1 MAEMLAIPEG
11 FVPVPVSRPVTDKLL
26 MQAAAQPLAIPQG
39 FQLVSP
45 EKKQELA
52 IPEGFQLVGQNPAP
66 ADVVEQPS
74 VLGRAWDSVKSFATG
89 EPSQLPAQYTDPQQF
104 DNMMKAQGGDV
115 SAIASNAVEV
125 GKNIAS
131 GAINT
136 TASMI
141 KGQGLPGSR
150 DPGAEPVERDIF
162 TDYNDVLP
170 KIPQMSDEE
179 YSAWRRDAM
188 TLVTMSSA
196 NPGLNANNS
205 FDVIVPVLKQADL
218 IRSGK
223 APAEKMEF
231 KPRPDIQDTD
241 IYKTGQKI
249 EKWSQDTIAP
259 DPKFQKTIAGKVSAG
274 LGSTVPFL
282 VSGVVAGPLSSAI
295 AGMSSSTAESVDRA
309 VAAGATKEQI
319 ADVARQG
326 MFPGATEA
334 VPIELL
340 LERAPLPAAGKIVSA
355 VGRVLQ
361 QAAAEGGQEAVQQAW
376 QNIIAKFNY
385 KPDQDITEGVAEA
398 AGIGS
403 IIGAGMQAT
412 TDVVSK
418 AATKEETQQS
428 DDMPPIPEGFTLDP
442 SIQKTSRLPAEGS
455 TGAAVE
461 PVVSPTQVPVT
472 QDGSEGQV
480 SPPVTS
486 LPSVSPEERA
496 VLRRTSM
503 PDEDIDLM
511 SREEVAAKVG
521 EARAAGIKI
530 NGAMVRA
537 AEQYSPQ
544 SAVEPAVTQQAE
556 PATEVV
562 TEPAAAQEIPI
573 PQPRPVDEAAIIQRM
588 APQQP
593 VIAPEVLSDLE
604 RTVDQSVTE
613 DQAQQADQAVA
624 PVIPELQAA
633 VSQSVAADQPVASQP
648 AVAIPQQSAPS
659 IPLVYPTALQQH
671 APIEVATPVAA
682 VVPPQLSDPS
692 ISNSRDQA
700 LAQNIS
706 TAAQQVNPTPTDAQ
720 KIAGN
725 YQKGHIKVSGIDVT
739 LENPKG
745 SVRSGVSTNGKQWQV
760 DMPAHYGYIKR
771 TTGADGDQVD
781 TYIGDNPAS
790 KRVYVVDQ
798 KDIGTRLFDEHKA
811 ILGANSLTEARD
823 LYARAFSD
831 GQGADRIGAITPMSI
846 SEFKR
851 WLAESDTTKPLAMGK
866 SKVRTNDAGFPV
878 DLKNN
883 VKKPDSLIEFLS
895 RKGGVREDRGELSVL
910 GLRERKAGFVVG
922 AGPLIRRN
930 GMNPD
935 MAREA
940 AAEAGYL
947 PMDSSLADF
956 YDALDQDARSSRQSF
971 SQYDDDHAEAWR
983 NEQGAEERQADESR
997 SADARQEVID
1007 QLIASD
1013 FPIDGADNF
1022 INRVTKYVNDGSS
1035 FGDAVELSYL
1045 DILRESAESKLL
1057 DDNIPFFGDENNAAF
1072 AGTTPEGGTSDR
1084 ATGEPTARPEE
1095 EIKAEGTGEVRPVRG
1110 EDRTE
1115 VESDRG
1121 REDGERSDRE
1131 SSDQRE
1137 NEGRVTEPRPVASWV
1152 VREKATGNV
1161 LLETFNK
1168 STADAINKEKYD
1180 AVPIQE
1186 HLASLNKPAKAESP
1200 TEERG
1205 ADDKPQ
1211 LIIPGAERATDADMA
1226 QRKADA
1232 PLKPKV
1238 AQKDAGGLFSDAM
1251 DQKDLLDL
1259 SPNPVGWG
1267 EVEAEEAPR
1276 LSEADQKKL
1285 VDIVRKTAG
1294 ITPEFMEKI
1303 SIPAGSKALEAW
1315 GNTEASTAG
1324 GFYSPMRDV
1333 IALALDSAGEKT
1345 AQHEAFHRLQNLF
1358 LTDREHRVLKAD
1370 EQRLRDMVAKG
1381 IAFGPDTAAK
1391 MSRKE
1396 VEAEAYAMWAVAK
1409 DSDPA
1414 PRINVIVRKA
1424 WTRLRDM
1431 LRRVKSF
1438 LNGRGFQT
1446 SEDIFGKA
1454 KRGDIAKR
1462 DKREAGSW
1470 DTQYSVVDGEQ
1481 PFRQKT
1487 GMKIINSLAEVRKI
1501 LDAKGNVFVR
1511 WSGGPKYD
1519 MKPGAK
1525 SRDYQSGELHDG
1537 LSALQI
1543 DADFEP
1549 SQIAR
1554 YIRDYSYLR
1563 GGGYKNNA
1571 PHLYVGRSVG
1581 KDSDGAPTIQPEEYI
1596 GTISDKIVAFI
1607 DEESSVDRLSLMEQ
1621 ISNGKKA
1628 LEYYKVNP
1636 PKYIPIWTPEVV
1648 NRLEADLAKLGGP
1661 VTGAVLD
1668 SDTVDYSIAERAP
1681 VDEPG
1686 IKPSDTPS
1694 EAIGTRISTVLDTAS
1709 KALTAKAKSK
1719 GSKFDRSTQDDG
1731 EAFSDYSTR
1740 KIVDYLHPVKLMQ
1753 ESVGVDLND
1762 LSDAYL
1768 TARLAEGTMRHEIH
1782 QIDEKYVAP
1791 AIEELASVGATV
1803 EDLHKFMYAMHAPE
1817 RNRVVGL
1824 RNEEGSDLYKA
1835 VTDPTIRGAS
1845 GMSTNDAKAIIQEMS
1860 KDREK
1865 FMAIR
1870 RAASNIRAMLDDGLK
1885 RQLSNGLINKETYD
1899 RLSTQWQHYVPLR
1912 AESDMDGKGGGM
1924 PSKSKGF
1931 DVRGDEF
1938 KGATGRFTAA
1948 DNVVVYAVNSAEQ
1961 SVLRGEK
1968 NKAATAAL
1976 RFINQFDPKGES
1988 IAQVYWSDDPDQLGD
2003 ITKAPPV
2010 YKRVLDKDGKVTSRK
2025 VNAFQMKDD
2034 VLAAKVGGKTYYMEF
2049 ADPKV
2054 GLALKK
2060 MTFSEL
2066 GVALKLVQKVS
2077 NWQSLVNTRAN
2088 PAFIP
2093 INFMRD
2099 VQTGATLALGKDF
2112 STREIAM
2119 MVGNIPKTWGA
2130 LWRQARGKGGTG
2142 EWDVKLQDFISAGGK
2157 ISFDQYNS
2165 IEETM
2170 KKLEK
2175 DLHRKTSDSKPAAA
2189 FRSFIKLV
2197 EDLNDTIENGMRLA
2211 VFDAAKN
2218 RGETSK
2224 RAAFMARDLTVD
2236 FQKKGEATP
2245 SMNALY
2251 TFFNASVQGN
2261 YNFARGL
2268 YKSRKIKVA
2277 MGALMTAG
2285 FAQHMWNLAM
2295 AGDDDDGEN
2304 AYLKML
2310 RNEPWRFER
2319 SMVFFL
2325 PDSKKYIMVPLGFGM
2340 NAFWN
2345 LGTQGAAV
2353 TTGDKDFL
2361 PAMLDSTRVAFDAF
2375 NPLGSGGWV
2384 SMAVPTIGDWAWDLG
2399 VNENFSGN
2407 PIYPTENKYDP
2418 APPPNSEQAFNR
2430 TSPAFRWLAE
2440 TTNKLT
2446 GGNAQEPGAIDV
2458 YPDSLEYLWGWF
2470 TGGVGRFTSQTYET
2484 AERGFNMEFEP
2495 KKTPFVRSFY
2505 GEVDD
2510 AGKKAE
2516 YYRERE
2522 DIQYV
2527 KGKLK
2532 EYQEAGDEAD
2542 INDFMERNDKKVQA
2556 IDAFDRTE
2564 KQRKKI
2570 NKQRRRLE
2578 KDTRPQSEIN
2588 ADMKLLDQQ
2597 EIEMMNE
2604 ARKVYF
2610 ETVLKH

>member
-1 MAEMLAIPEG
+1 MDELNPVLPDQNAPIPAAKPWERSWDNSQ
-11 FVPVPVSRPVTDKLL
+11 VDAASPVTSTLP
-26 MQAAAQPLAIPQG
+26 AAKPWERYLVPTLKPWQQQWATPETPEAQ
-39 FQLVSP
+39 
-45 EKKQELA
+45 
-52 IPEGFQLVGQNPAP
+52 

-74 VLGRAWDSVKSFATG
+74 VLGRAWDSLKSFATG

-104 DNMMKAQGGDV
+104 DNVLKAQGGDV

-162 TDYNDVLP
+162 KDYNDVLP
-170 KIPQMSDEE
+170 RIPQMSDEE

-188 TLVTMSSA
+188 TLITVSSS
-196 NPGLNANNS
+196 NPGLNSNNS

-231 KPRPDIQDTD
+231 KPRPDIQDTS
-241 IYKTGQKI
+241 IYKTGQDV
-249 EKWSQDTIAP
+249 EKWGQDAIAP
-259 DPKFQKTIAGKVSAG
+259 DPEFQKTIAGKVSSG

-282 VSGVVAGPLSSAI
+282 TAGIVAGPLSSAI

-309 VAAGATKEQI
+309 VAAGATKDQI
-319 ADVARQG
+319 AEVARQG

-340 LERAPLPAAGKIVSA
+340 LERAPLPVAGKLVGA

-361 QAAAEGGQEAVQQAW
+361 QAAVEGGQEAVQQAW

-385 KPDQDITEGVAEA
+385 KPDQDVFEGVAEA

-412 TDVVSK
+412 TDVASK
-418 AATKEETQQS
+418 TPAIEEAQQS

-442 SIQKTSRLPAEGS
+442 TIQKTSRLPAEGN

-461 PVVSPTQVPVT
+461 TVATTDQVPVT
-472 QDGSEGQV
+472 QDGSEGLV
-480 SPPVTS
+480 SPPVYS
-486 LPSVSPEERA
+486 LPSISPEERA
-496 VLRRTSM
+496 VLRRSAM

-511 SREEVAAKVG
+511 SREEVAAKVA
-521 EARAAGIKI
+521 EARNAGINI

-537 AEQYSPQ
+537 AEQYRPHN
-544 SAVEPAVTQQAE
+544 AVEPAVAPQVD
-556 PATEVV
+556 PASEVV
-562 TEPAAAQEIPI
+562 TAPSITQEIPI
-573 PQPRPVDEAAIIQRM
+573 PQPRPVDEAAISQRM

-604 RTVDQSVTE
+604 RTVDQSVAE
-613 DQAQQADQAVA
+613 DKAQQVEQAVA
-624 PVIPELQAA
+624 PVLPDLQAA
-633 VSQSVAADQPVASQP
+633 VNQSVAAEQPVPAPP
-648 AVAIPQQSAPS
+648 AVAPVAMPQQNAQS
-659 IPLVYPTALQQH
+659 IPLVYPTAPQQQEQV
-671 APIEVATPVAA
+671 EVASPVVD
-682 VVPPQLSDPS
+682 VVRPRLSDPS
-692 ISNSRDQA
+692 LSLPSISSDRNVAVEQVAGMKGDGTRQDPAYIQN
-700 LAQNIS
+700 AQHVDA
-706 TAAQQVNPTPTDAQ
+706 AAQQVNTDPTEAQ

-725 YQKGHIKVSGIDVT
+725 YKKSHIKVAGLDVT

-745 SVRSGVSTNGKQWQV
+745 SIRSGVSTNGASWQV
-760 DMPAHYGYIKR
+760 EMPAHYGYIKK
-771 TTGADGDQVD
+771 TNGADGDQVD
-781 TYIGDNPAS
+781 AYIGENPAS
-790 KRVYVVDQ
+790 KRIYVVDQ
-798 KDIGTRLFDEHKA
+798 KDIATRRFDEHKA
-811 ILGANSLTEARD
+811 ILGANSLTEARN

-866 SKVRTNDAGFPV
+866 PKVRTNDKGFPV

-895 RKGGVREDRGELSVL
+895 RKGGVREDRGELTAL

-935 MAREA
+935 MAHEA

-947 PMDSSLADF
+947 PMESSLADF
-956 YDALDQDARSSRQSF
+956 YDALDQDARTGRTNF

-983 NEQGAEERQADESR
+983 NEQGAEERQADEDR
-997 SADARQEVID
+997 SAGEVDPRRGADPDGPIFVRLVDDGYAGRVDDAFSKRVA
-1007 QLIASD
+1007 QLINAGETYEDAIEFAHIEADADFIAAQAAKTGVKSD
-1013 FPIDGADNF
+1013 AD
-1022 INRVTKYVNDGSS
+1022 
-1035 FGDAVELSYL
+1035 
-1045 DILRESAESKLL
+1045 
-1057 DDNIPFFGDENNAAF
+1057 IPFFGDENNEVY
-1072 AGTTPEGGTSDR
+1072 AGTTPEVGKGDPADGPVGREPQDQGQTDRGRSTS
-1084 ATGEPTARPEE
+1084 
-1095 EIKAEGTGEVRPVRG
+1095 EIRG
-1110 EDRTE
+1110 EGRTE
-1115 VESDRG
+1115 GESGRG
-1121 REDGERSDRE
+1121 REDGERGDRE
-1131 SSDQRE
+1131 GQSERE
-1137 NEGRVTEPRPVASWV
+1137 GVKPPALVYHGTSNGGFDTFDSYRGSYGLFGNGGYFTEDPSI
-1152 VREKATGNV
+1152 ATEYTRKGKGDAPTVYSAKLDVKNPLDMDAPADV
-1161 LLETFNK
+1161 QAW
-1168 STADAINKEKYD
+1168 ADAFPDYIDQSDLVDIKTPTNENAYRVVEENLSGEMIPMWEGAEMMQDGIIGMGHDSITHIGGGRHK
-1180 AVPIQE
+1180 
-1186 HLASLNKPAKAESP
+1186 ASKGVKHRVWIIFDDEQVSNFKPAETVQP
-1200 TEERG
+1200 QEPVTVEPG
-1205 ADDKPQ
+1205 ADNKPQ
-1211 LIIPGAERATDADMA
+1211 LVIPGAERATDADMA

-1238 AQKDAGGLFSDAM
+1238 AQKDVGGLFSDAM

-1259 SPNPVGWG
+1259 SASPEGWG
-1267 EVEAEEAPR
+1267 EVEAEDR
-1276 LSEADQKKL
+1276 TGLSDADQQKL
-1285 VDIVRKTAG
+1285 VSIVRKTAG

-1303 SIPAGSKALEAW
+1303 SVPAGSKALEAW
-1315 GNTEASTAG
+1315 GQTDASTAA

-1333 IALALDSAGEKT
+1333 IALALDSAGEKA
-1345 AQHEAFHRLQNLF
+1345 AQHESFHRLQNLF
-1358 LTDREHRVLKAD
+1358 LTDREHRVLRAD
-1370 EQRLRDMVAKG
+1370 EKRLRAMVAKS
-1381 IAFGPDTAAK
+1381 IAYGPETAAK

-1396 VEAEAYAMWAVAK
+1396 IEAEAYGMWATAK
-1409 DSDPA
+1409 DSDTS
-1414 PRINVIVRKA
+1414 PRISAIVRKA
-1424 WTRLRDM
+1424 WTRVRDM

-1454 KRGDIAKR
+1454 KRGDVAKR

-1470 DTQYSVVDGEQ
+1470 DTQY
-1481 PFRQKT
+1481 
-1487 GMKIINSLAEVRKI
+1487 A
-1501 LDAKGNVFVR
+1501 
-1511 WSGGPKYD
+1511 
-1519 MKPGAK
+1519 
-1525 SRDYQSGELHDG
+1525 
-1537 LSALQI
+1537 
-1543 DADFEP
+1543 
-1549 SQIAR
+1549 
-1554 YIRDYSYLR
+1554 
-1563 GGGYKNNA
+1563 
-1571 PHLYVGRSVG
+1571 
-1581 KDSDGAPTIQPEEYI
+1581 
-1596 GTISDKIVAFI
+1596 
-1607 DEESSVDRLSLMEQ
+1607 
-1621 ISNGKKA
+1621 
-1628 LEYYKVNP
+1628 
-1636 PKYIPIWTPEVV
+1636 
-1648 NRLEADLAKLGGP
+1648 
-1661 VTGAVLD
+1661 
-1668 SDTVDYSIAERAP
+1668 IAERTPAT
-1681 VDEPG
+1681 EPG

-1694 EAIGTRISTVLDTAS
+1694 ESLGTRISTVLDTAS
-1709 KALTAKAKSK
+1709 KALATKAKSK
-1719 GSKFDRSTQDDG
+1719 GSKFDRSNQDDG
-1731 EAFSDYSTR
+1731 ETFGDYSTR
-1740 KIVDYLHPVKLMQ
+1740 KIVDYLNPVKLMQ
-1753 ESVGVDLND
+1753 DSVGGNLND

-1791 AIEELASVGATV
+1791 TIEELASVGASL

-1835 VTDPTIRGAS
+1835 ATDPAIRGAS
-1845 GMSTNDAKAIIQEMS
+1845 GMSTNEAKAIIQEMA
-1860 KDREK
+1860 KDRAK

-1885 RQLSNGLINKETYD
+1885 RQLSNGLINKQTYE
-1899 RLSTQWQHYVPLR
+1899 RLTTQWQHYVPLR

-1948 DNVVVYAVNSAEQ
+1948 DNVVVYAVNNAEQ

-1988 IAQVYWSDDPDQLGD
+1988 IAQVYWSDDPDSLGD

-2066 GVALKLVQKVS
+2066 GVALKMVQKVS

-2112 STREIAM
+2112 STREIAK

-2211 VFDAAKN
+2211 VFDAAKS

-2261 YNFARGL
+2261 YNFARGV

-2384 SMAVPTIGDWAWDLG
+2384 SMALPSIIDPIWELG

-2418 APPPNSEQAFNR
+2418 APPPNSEQGFNR

-2440 TTNKLT
+2440 TANWATF
-2446 GGNAQEPGAIDV
+2446 GNAQEPGAIDV

-2470 TGGVGRFTSQTYET
+2470 SGGVGRFTSQTYET

-2532 EYQEAGDEAD
+2532 EYQEGGDEKS

-2556 IDAFDRTE
+2556 IGIFEQVE

-2578 KDTRPQSEIN
+2578 KDTRPQSEID
-2588 ADMKLLDQQ
+2588 ADMKSLDAQ
-2597 EIEMMNE
+2597 ELEVMNA
-2604 ARKVYF
+2604 ARKRYF
-2610 ETVLKH
+2610 ETVLKK